1 MGLFF
6 YCGRSGLNGYS
17 DTTFQILLLIER
29 SAVMKRLLTFA
40 LALTIGSILIGAGT
54 ASAGTY
60 ERSPNAY
67 EVGDAANGIATSRH
81 NLGGF
86 GEYIVSSNT
95 TEICIFCHTPHHS
108 NSEMTPLWN
117 RNITS
122 TSFTAYG
129 DTIGGSAISTVL
141 GPSLACLSCHDG
153 VTTFDNLVNKPGKG
167 LGTPGN
173 WQFQVGGVDYI
184 TAFSGAGV
192 TDYALQHSGRLDIG
206 GGSASAINAG
216 SGLSDDHPVGVQ
228 YQGGVKASLRA
239 TSTVISTIDLAGD
252 LAVSATDGS
261 APHGID
267 MSQNL
272 WSVAGFIS
280 DIATISDLLRGG
292 NVECGSCHDP
302 HFNNKSW
309 VEAEST
315 WGGAFESNGLFLRR
329 VQGNSGSGVC
339 RTCHEK

>member
-1 MGLFF
+1 NFV
-6 YCGRSGLNGYS
+6 
-17 DTTFQILLLIER
+17 
-29 SAVMKRLLTFA
+29 AA
-40 LALTIGSILIGAGT
+40 LAIGFVVVAGVAGT

-60 ERSPNAY
+60 NKNPNDY
-67 EVGDAANGIATSRH
+67 SVGDAANGIATSRH

-86 GEYIVSSNT
+86 GEYIVSPNT

-108 NSEMTPLWN
+108 NSDMTPLWN

-122 TSFTAYG
+122 TTFTAYG
-129 DTIGGSAISTVL
+129 DTIGGSSISTVL

-167 LGTPGN
+167 LGSGGDAWNFTVN
-173 WQFQVGGVDYI
+173 GVDYI
-184 TAFSGAGV
+184 TAFSASGV

-206 GGSASAINAG
+206 GGSVNAINAG
-216 SGLSDDHPVGVQ
+216 SGLSDDHPVGVK
-228 YQGGVKASLRA
+228 YQGGVKASLRLE
-239 TSTVISTIDLAGD
+239 STIISTIDLAGD
-252 LAVSATDGS
+252 LAASATDGS
-261 APHGID
+261 APYGID

-280 DIATISDLLRGG
+280 DIATIGDLLRGG

-309 VEAEST
+309 VEVEST
-315 WGGAFESNGLFLRR
+315 WGTAFESNGLFLRR